1 MREPASGLRLLLIGA
16 LACTLMV
23 IDHKHLPQFDKMR
36 LTLAFV
42 VYPIQKMVDFPITK
56 LRRISGFFV
65 TQSDLHAENQWYKD
79 EYLLQQGR
87 LQKLAA
93 LETENLHL
101 RQLLQSGSQVKADDL
116 FIANIINIDPDPFMQ
131 QIIINKGQKD
141 GVYVGQTIIDSD
153 GIMGSIVTVGEE
165 ESRAI
170 LITDASHA
178 VPVEDV
184 RNGLRAIA
192 VGTGNRGLELRHV
205 PNTTDI
211 EVGDIMITSGLGGR
225 FPIGFPVGI
234 VTKVKHEPNKPFA
247 TIILNPSAKLD
258 RGRHIL
264 LVQNN
269 KNKAKIKAITKDGS
283 E

>member
-1 MREPASGLRLLLIGA
+1 
-16 LACTLMV
+16 MV
-23 IDHKHLPQFDKMR
+23 IDHRLSPEFDKAR
-36 LTLAFV
+36 ATLSLI
-42 VYPIQKMVDFPITK
+42 VYPIQKMVDFPIAK
-56 LRRISGFFV
+56 MRRIGGFFV
-65 TQSDLHAENQWYKD
+65 TQKELYAENQWYKD

-116 FIANIINIDPDPFMQ
+116 IIANIINIDPDPFLQ
-131 QIIINKGQKD
+131 QIIINKGRKD

-153 GIMGSIVTVGEE
+153 GIMGSIVTVTED

-225 FPIGFPVGI
+225 FPVGFPVGI
-234 VTKVKHEPNKPFA
+234 VTNVKHEPNKPFA
-247 TIILNPSAKLD
+247 TITLNPSAKLD

-269 KNKAKIKAITKDGS
+269 KNKAKAKAKIKDES